1 MNVFASLKSYAGKW
15 SLKSSRKFDLEEI
28 NAVDSAKVVA
38 SQSGY
43 GNSVMFIMKTGTN
56 HYIPCSNDCTLAV
69 GESVDLTK
77 AEILTL
83 EKQGESDIL
92 RIKA

>member
-1 MNVFASLKSYAGKW
+1 MNVFANLKSYAGKW
-15 SLKSSRKFDLEEI
+15 SLKSSRKFDTEEI
-28 NAVDSAKVVA
+28 NAVESAKVVA
-38 SQSGY
+38 SQSGF
-43 GNSVMFIMKTGTN
+43 GNSVLFIMKTGTT

-92 RIKA
+92 RVRG

>member
-1 MNVFASLKSYAGKW
+1 MNVFANLKSYAGKW
-15 SLKSSRKFDLEEI
+15 SLKSSRKFDTEEI
-28 NAVDSAKVVA
+28 NAVESAKVVA
-38 SQSGY
+38 SQSGF
-43 GNSVMFIMKTGTN
+43 GNSVLFIMKTGTT

-92 RIKA
+92 RVRA

>member
-15 SLKSSRKFDLEEI
+15 SLKSSRGFDTEEI
-28 NAVDSAKVVA
+28 NAVESAKVVA
-38 SQSGY
+38 SQSGF
-43 GNSVMFIMKTGTN
+43 GNSVLFVMKTGTT

-92 RIKA
+92 RVRA